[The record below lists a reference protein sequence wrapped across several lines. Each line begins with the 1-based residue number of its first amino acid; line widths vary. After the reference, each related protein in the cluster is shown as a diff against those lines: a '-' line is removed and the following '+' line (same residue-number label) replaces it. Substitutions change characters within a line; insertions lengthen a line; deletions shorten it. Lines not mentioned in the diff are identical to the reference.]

1 MVKLTEEQIK
11 QKWRYKTHQME
22 VQKEREAQRRIEE
35 RKVKLHEKTV
45 LEQERMTEKINRKT
59 RAYINKKR
67 LEYDRKCKN
76 EIRKMQ
82 GKEEKKYKQQTLSRN
97 KKLQFAMAIAQE
109 NTRLRDTDK
118 NGHGECIS
126 CERSCDYEQLA

>member
-1 MVKLTEEQIK
+1 MVNLTEEQIK
-11 QKWRYKTHQME
+11 QKWRAKTHQME
-22 VQKEREAQRRIEE
+22 TQKEREAQRRIEE
-35 RKVKLHEKTV
+35 RRAKLHEKNV
-45 LEQERMTEKINRKT
+45 LEQERMAEKINKKT

-67 LEYDRKCKN
+67 VEYDRKCKN
-76 EIRKMQ
+76 EIRKLQ

-118 NGHGECIS
+118 NGH
-126 CERSCDYEQLA
+126 